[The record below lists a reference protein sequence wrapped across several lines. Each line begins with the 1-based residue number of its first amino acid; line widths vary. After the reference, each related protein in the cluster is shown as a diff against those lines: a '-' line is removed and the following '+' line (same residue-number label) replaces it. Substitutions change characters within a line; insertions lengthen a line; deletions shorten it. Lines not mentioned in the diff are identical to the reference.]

1 MTIPGPDRVTMMG
14 VVMSA
19 LLADGASPIG
29 DRDEVGTAR
38 ILAIDPGGRVA
49 GIAVAKEAFARMGVR
64 LRPLVDEGA
73 TVEPGTPVAELGGPL
88 GAMRAAG
95 PTALRFLERLSAIA
109 VGHTPPDPGAPLDGW
124 AADLARLS
132 PPGSVGDD
140 SPSFR
145 LEIEG

>member
-1 MTIPGPDRVTMMG
+1 MTSPAPDRVTMME
-14 VVMSA
+14 VVMAA
-19 LLADGASPIG
+19 LLADGASPAG
-29 DRDEVGTAR
+29 DPDEVGTAR
-38 ILAIDPGGRVA
+38 ILTVGWGGRVA

-88 GAMRAAG
+88 GAMRAAA
-95 PTALRFLERLSAIA
+95 PTALRFLQRLSAIA
-109 VGHTPPDPGAPLDGW
+109 AGHDPPDPEAPLDAW
-124 AADLARLS
+124 AADLVRLS